1 MILPMQ
7 HAWRAGAV
15 SVRYDLKP
23 DRLAG
28 TRILRPVPA
37 GPDVAGLKIPSSTV
51 VFEPQRLS
59 QSPPPVISL
68 KEQTLRARAGL
79 VEAAERAESENPIVL
94 TVMRFK
100 TRFTRTLAAAL
111 FRASWIE
118 RERIKAWLAKHG
130 HGRAAETL
138 EAMPLPQPYVPAPGQ
153 TRS

>member
-1 MILPMQ
+1 MQ

-28 TRILRPVPA
+28 QRILRPVPA
-37 GPDVAGLKIPSSTV
+37 GPEVAGVKIPSSTI

-68 KEQTLRARAGL
+68 EEQTARARATL
-79 VEAAERAESENPIVL
+79 VEIAERAESENPVAL
-94 TVMRFK
+94 TLVRFK

-118 RERIKAWLAKHG
+118 RERIKCWLSANG
-130 HGRAAETL
+130 HSLAAHTL
-138 EAMPLPQPYVPAPGQ
+138 ESMPLPRPYVPAP
-153 TRS
+153 SK